1 MTALESSAERDIER
15 ILRTV
20 WPLPAARRRP
30 ALAVLVG
37 LPGTGKSRFAEALCQ
52 RTGAVVVESDDLRK
66 RLVRRPTYSAAES
79 RRLFE
84 AIHGAIDRLLQAG
97 AAVVLDAT
105 NLAEREREP
114 LYTMAEAR
122 DARLILVRL
131 AAPGAVVRERLAR
144 RQQEDAETQSDAD
157 VKVYERMRLREE
169 KIRRAH
175 YVVDTSRDI
184 EPVLARIAREM
195 GSA

>member
-1 MTALESSAERDIER
+1 MTTLESSAGRDIES

-20 WPLPAARRRP
+20 WPLPAARRQP

-37 LPGTGKSRFAEALCQ
+37 LPGTGKSHFAEALCQ
-52 RTGAVVVESDDLRK
+52 RTGAVVLESDDLRK
-66 RLVRRPTYSAAES
+66 RLVSRPTYSAAES
-79 RRLFE
+79 QRLFE
-84 AIHGAIDRLLQAG
+84 AIHGAIDRLLQDG

-114 LYTMAEAR
+114 LYTVAEAR
-122 DARLILVRL
+122 HARLILVRL
-131 AAPGAVVRERLAR
+131 AAPGSVVRERLAR
-144 RQQEDAETQSDAD
+144 RQREDAETRSDAD
-157 VKVYERMRLREE
+157 VKVYERMRFRQER
-169 KIRRAH
+169 IRRSH

>member
-1 MTALESSAERDIER
+1 MAFPGSSPTRDIER

-30 ALAVLVG
+30 ALVVLVG
-37 LPGTGKSRFAEALCQ
+37 LPGTGKSRFAEAVRE
-52 RTGAVVVESDDLRK
+52 RTGAVVLESDDLRK
-66 RLVRRPTYSAAES
+66 RLVGQPTYSAEES

-84 AIHGAIDRLLQAG
+84 AIHGAIDRLLDTG

-114 LYTMAEAR
+114 LYSIAER
-122 DARLILVRL
+122 RGARLVLARLV
-131 AAPGAVVRERLAR
+131 APGSVVRERLAR
-144 RQQEDAETQSDAD
+144 RGEEADAHSDAD
-157 VKVYERMRLREE
+157 MEVYRRMRFREQE
-169 KIRRAH
+169 IGRPH

-184 EPVLARIAREM
+184 EPLLDKIAGEI
-195 GSA
+195 GGP

>member
-15 ILRTV
+15 ILRAV
-20 WPLPAARRRP
+20 WPLPTARRRP

-52 RTGAVVVESDDLRK
+52 RTGAVVLESDDLRK
-66 RLVRRPTYSAAES
+66 QLVSRRTYSAAES

-131 AAPGAVVRERLAR
+131 AAPGAVVRERLAQ

-169 KIRRAH
+169 RIRRPH
-175 YVVDTSRDI
+175 YIVDTSRDI

>member
-1 MTALESSAERDIER
+1 MAAPESPAGRDIER

-30 ALAVLVG
+30 VLAVLVG
-37 LPGTGKSRFAEALCQ
+37 LPGTGKSHFAEALCQ
-52 RTGAVVVESDDLRK
+52 RTGAVVLESDTLRK
-66 RLVRRPTYSAAES
+66 RLVARPTYAAAES

-84 AIHGAIDRLLQAG
+84 AIHGAINRLLQAG

-114 LYTMAEAR
+114 LYAMAEAR
-122 DARLILVRL
+122 DAQLILVRL
-131 AAPGAVVRERLAR
+131 AAPGPMVRERLAR
-144 RQQEDAETQSDAD
+144 RQQNDIETQSDAD
-157 VKVYERMRLREE
+157 VDVYERMRFRQDR
-169 KIRRAH
+169 IRRPH

-184 EPVLARIAREM
+184 EPVLATIAREM
-195 GSA
+195 GSP